1 MQESILTPDQYKDLS
16 KKIIHV
22 VDTRYRIIP
31 LNSLKHPKYHLKAPV
46 HISLEFEEDKVIAS
60 FDDIEAFSY
69 ADTASE
75 AIDLLCEEIIQVY
88 EDLLEEQESLGPLP
102 RKWLQYLEEIIEC
115 R

>member
-1 MQESILTPDQYKDLS
+1 M
-16 KKIIHV
+16 
-22 VDTRYRIIP
+22 
-31 LNSLKHPKYHLKAPV
+31 NPKYHLKTPV
-46 HISLEFEEDKVIAS
+46 HISLEFEKDKVIAS
-60 FDDIEAFSY
+60 FEDIEAFSY

-102 RKWLQYLEEIIEC
+102 RKWLRYLEEIIEC